1 MGEEMR
7 VPSQR
12 GDHPGDERRDQWN
25 DHRHGALDDVRGD
38 DDVRAARP
46 EDDDLRMIVDDDR
59 DRDLERDGVAGRA
72 HDPVRGTTTGDDV
85 LVAGGDDDRRTRND
99 GPDDDHPDDALTRD
113 AVRDGDGRTHD
124 VPGPGDVRGSD
135 DLHGSDDLTGANDEN
150 ARRDPYATGVS
161 TGPGPAV
168 DEDLTGPAH
177 TAQDT
182 PPVTGDD
189 ATGVDGGAK
198 PSHAAPADIVL
209 FDRDP
214 AEVQARWRELQAG
227 FVDDPGDAV
236 RRADGLVGEVVEA
249 LTSALTSRTGE
260 LRQRWS
266 GSGENGNDT
275 DTDTDTEQL
284 RLALREYRTVLERLL
299 ALTGDNAGTT
309 TGTTTT
315 GTR

>member
-12 GDHPGDERRDQWN
+12 GDHPGDERHDQWN
-25 DHRHGALDDVRGD
+25 DHRRGALDDVRGD

-59 DRDLERDGVAGRA
+59 DRDGLAGGRA
-72 HDPVRGTTTGDDV
+72 HDPARGTTGDDV
-85 LVAGGDDDRRTRND
+85 LVAGGDDARPVRNDAPGNDGPHDD
-99 GPDDDHPDDALTRD
+99 GPDDDVTRD
-113 AVRDGDGRTHD
+113 ALRDGDGRTHD
-124 VPGPGDVRGSD
+124 DHTNDDHTHEVRGSD
-135 DLHGSDDLTGANDEN
+135 GLTGPNDED

-182 PPVTGDD
+182 PPATGDD
-189 ATGVDGGAK
+189 APATGDDAPATGVDGGAK

-236 RRADGLVGEVVEA
+236 KRADGLVGEVVEE

-266 GSGENGNDT
+266 GSD
-275 DTDTDTEQL
+275 DHDTEQL

-299 ALTGDNAGTT
+299 ALTGGDHAGTT
-309 TGTTTT
+309 TGT
-315 GTR
+315 R

>member
-1 MGEEMR
+1 M
-7 VPSQR
+7 
-12 GDHPGDERRDQWN
+12 
-25 DHRHGALDDVRGD
+25 
-38 DDVRAARP
+38 
-46 EDDDLRMIVDDDR
+46 
-59 DRDLERDGVAGRA
+59 
-72 HDPVRGTTTGDDV
+72 
-85 LVAGGDDDRRTRND
+85 
-99 GPDDDHPDDALTRD
+99 
-113 AVRDGDGRTHD
+113 
-124 VPGPGDVRGSD
+124 RGSND
-135 DLHGSDDLTGANDEN
+135 VYGSTELTGPNDAN

-168 DEDLTGPAH
+168 DEDVAGPAR
-177 TAQDT
+177 TAHDA
-182 PPVTGDD
+182 PPATGDD
-189 ATGVDGGAK
+189 TPGTGADGGAK

-227 FVDDPGDAV
+227 FVDDPGEAV

-266 GSGENGNDT
+266 GSD
-275 DTDTDTEQL
+275 DHDTEQL

-299 ALTGDNAGTT
+299 ALTGDTAGTGAASST
-309 TGTTTT
+309 GGGTATGTIT